1 MQTYLKINSPYNK
14 TMGVIINETITLAN
28 GLTVTNPYA
37 SVGENDIRMEKR
49 VEENMSDETDPET
62 GEMTTTTTTT
72 TKYIVEGRF
81 TMWVT
86 PELRVS
92 GSRDIGGIQVEVE
105 SDTPATG
112 NIYELLYNKLKT
124 MKTCKDSI

>member
-1 MQTYLKINSPYNK
+1 
-14 TMGVIINETITLAN
+14 MGVIINETIALGN

-37 SVGENDIRMEKR
+37 SVGENDIKVEKK
-49 VEENMSDETDPET
+49 VQEHMNLEIDPET
-62 GEMTTTTTTT
+62 DETTTTTTTT
-72 TKYIVEGRF
+72 TKYIVQGCF

-124 MKTCKDSI
+124 MNTCTDSI

>member
-1 MQTYLKINSPYNK
+1 
-14 TMGVIINETITLAN
+14 MGVIINETITLAN

-37 SVGENDIRMEKR
+37 SVGENDIRMEKK
-49 VEENMSDETDPET
+49 VEENRNYTSNVSE
-62 GEMTTTTTTT
+62 TTTTST

-86 PELRVS
+86 PKLRVS
-92 GSRDIGGIQVEVE
+92 GSRDIGDIRVQVE

-124 MKTCKDSI
+124 MKTCTDSI

>member
-1 MQTYLKINSPYNK
+1 
-14 TMGVIINETITLAN
+14 MGVIINETITLAN

-37 SVGENDIRMEKR
+37 SVGENDIRMEKK
-49 VEENMSDETDPET
+49 VEENRNYTSNVSE
-62 GEMTTTTTTT
+62 TTTTST

-92 GSRDIGGIQVEVE
+92 GSRDIGGIRVEVE

-124 MKTCKDSI
+124 MKTCTNSI

>member
-1 MQTYLKINSPYNK
+1 
-14 TMGVIINETITLAN
+14 MGVIINETITLDN
-28 GLTVTNPYA
+28 GMTVTNPYA
-37 SVGENDIRMEKR
+37 SVGENGIKVGKK
-49 VEENMSDETDPET
+49 VENRTSIETDPET
-62 GEMTTTTTTT
+62 DETTTTTTTT
-72 TKYIVEGRF
+72 TKYIVQGCF

-92 GSRDIGGIQVEVE
+92 GSRDIGGIQVQVD

-124 MKTCKDSI
+124 IKTCTDSI

>member
-37 SVGENDIRMEKR
+37 SVGENNIKVEKK
-49 VEENMSDETDPET
+49 VEENRSYNAETEEET
-62 GEMTTTTTTT
+62 ITST

-92 GSRDIGGIQVEVE
+92 GSRDIGGIRVEVE
-105 SDTPATG
+105 SDTPPTG
-112 NIYELLYNKLKT
+112 NVYELLYNKLKT
-124 MKTCKDSI
+124 MKTCTDSI